1 MSQIQKTISP
11 IDSTVYLERSLA
23 DVEQVKGVIAQAKAA
38 QKAWGEV
45 NLAQR
50 KAICSKAIDK
60 FEINKDVIAKE
71 LCWQM
76 GRPIR
81 YGSGEVESFAERGH
95 YLISIADEVLSP
107 INTSEKTGF
116 ERYITREPVGVA
128 LVIAPWNYPLHTP
141 VNAVMPALLAGNSVI
156 LKHSSQTPL
165 CSERIVEAF
174 KEAGLPDGV
183 LQFLHMSH
191 ENTEIAIKSPE
202 INAVTFTGSVAAGV
216 IIEKAAAGRFINL
229 GLELGGKDPTYIRKD
244 ADLKYAVES
253 TVDGAFF
260 NSGQSCCGIERI
272 YVDESIYDEYLAAF
286 VALVK
291 EYKLG
296 RSDDLETTLGPLV
309 HAGAA
314 DFVRGQIDE
323 AVKQGAQTHIDPA
336 EFVLNET
343 GTPYMAPQ
351 VLTNVDHTMRVMT
364 EESFG
369 PVVGIM
375 KVSSDE
381 EALKLM
387 NDSEFGLTASIFS
400 SDINKA
406 IELGKKLETGTFF
419 VNRCDFLD
427 PELAWTGVKNTGRG
441 YSLSK
446 FGFDNFT
453 QAKSFHIKKSI

>member
-1 MSQIQKTISP
+1 MSQIQKTLSP
-11 IDSTVYLERSLA
+11 IDGSTYVERPLADLNQVKNIITQADKAQKSWSKISLA
-23 DVEQVKGVIAQAKAA
+23 ERKTICSQAVEAFEANKDNIAQ
-38 QKAWGEV
+38 
-45 NLAQR
+45 
-50 KAICSKAIDK
+50 
-60 FEINKDVIAKE
+60 E

-81 YGSGEVESFAERGH
+81 YAAGEVGSFADRGR
-95 YLISIADEVLSP
+95 YLISIADEVLAP
-107 INTSEKTGF
+107 IQTSKKAGF
-116 ERYITREPVGVA
+116 DRYITHEPVGVV

-141 VNAVMPALLAGNSVI
+141 INAVMPALLAGNSVI
-156 LKHSSQTPL
+156 LKHSAQTPL

-174 KEAGLPDGV
+174 TEAGLPEGV
-183 LQFLHMSH
+183 LQFLHTSH
-191 ENTEIAIKSPE
+191 ENTEQAIKSAE
-202 INAVTFTGSVAAGV
+202 IGAVSFTGSVPAGV
-216 IIEKAAAGRFINL
+216 IVETAAAGRFINV

-244 ADLKYAVES
+244 ADLKHAVES

-296 RSDDLETTLGPLV
+296 RSDNPETTLGPLV
-309 HAGAA
+309 RTSAA
-314 DFVRGQIDE
+314 EFVRGQIDE
-323 AVKQGAQTHIDPA
+323 AIEQGAEAHINPYDFDLDEA
-336 EFVLNET
+336 

-381 EALKLM
+381 EAIKLM

-400 SDINKA
+400 SDIERA
-406 IELGKKLETGTFF
+406 VTLGQELEAGTFF
-419 VNRCDFLD
+419 VNRCDYLD
-427 PELAWTGVKNTGRG
+427 PELVWTGVKNTGRG
-441 YSLSK
+441 CTLSK
-446 FGFDNFT
+446 LGFDNFT
-453 QAKSFHIKKSI
+453 RAKSFHIRNSI